1 MTESPTLCAC
11 DAATR
16 RDLGPEAVAELL
28 QALRLLNERGSASA
42 AYWQCTLCD
51 EGFGSSHEYSEHVNA
66 SHEEVVYLDEQ
77 SGAYVTCATCKK
89 EARPRAEPQAEY
101 ISLNLYYI

>member
-1 MTESPTLCAC
+1 M
-11 DAATR
+11 
-16 RDLGPEAVAELL
+16 AELTR
-28 QALRLLNERGSASA
+28 ALRLLNERGSASA

-89 EARPRAEPQAEY
+89 EVRADRCQQRRQGLCTGPLPHRTSYNSVGVSGA
-101 ISLNLYYI
+101 SPP

>member
-1 MTESPTLCAC
+1 M
-11 DAATR
+11 
-16 RDLGPEAVAELL
+16 

-66 SHEEVVYLDEQ
+66 SHEEVVYSDEQ

-89 EARPRAEPQAEY
+89 EVRAV
-101 ISLNLYYI
+101 LNLVRSED